1 MLFKQEEEV
10 NFVGNY
16 FSCKSNTQIN
26 LSGVHETNKIRYL
39 RKYHLRNLIIENSW
53 DKCHF
58 HECDCS
64 SHWHEQPQVESL
76 ISPDEVFLR
85 RVQRFTADIVSSLY
99 FYGFVTSC
107 RLLTGW
113 KSTTSSGAR
122 RNKSCTLNNVLTS
135 MNLHVYV
142 LNLLPP
148 LSLKNQLCSGSCSVS
163 ADRNGISVIFYHAR
177 KHSFLCCSAHHPA
190 LPCLHFSVCLFISF
204 LLKWGFRPNHGIS
217 MISHAFN
224 LRKQFCACVCRFV
237 VLFLGNLRIW
247 VSHGVARANC
257 IFHKLQKK
265 LNLPGL

>member
-1 MLFKQEEEV
+1 MSV
-10 NFVGNY
+10 
-16 FSCKSNTQIN
+16 T
-26 LSGVHETNKIRYL
+26 VHHTDTNSHRL
-39 RKYHLRNLIIENSW
+39 NPWLVQMRCSW
-53 DKCHF
+53 DVYG
-58 HECDCS
+58 DLRQIS
-64 SHWHEQPQVESL
+64 SAHY
-76 ISPDEVFLR
+76 I
-85 RVQRFTADIVSSLY
+85 FTVSWLHA
-99 FYGFVTSC
+99 
-107 RLLTGW
+107 GW

-122 RNKSCTLNNVLTS
+122 LNKSCTLNNVLTS

-177 KHSFLCCSAHHPA
+177 KHSFLCCSTHHPA

-224 LRKQFCACVCRFV
+224 LRKQFCACVCCFV

-247 VSHGVARANC
+247 VSHGV
-257 IFHKLQKK
+257 QKK